1 MLSAETVH
9 LIKRLEIVTARIIKD
24 QLAGQ
29 YHSVFRG
36 RGMDFDEVQP
46 YALGDDVRFVD
57 WNVSAR
63 TGSLHVKKF
72 VEERE
77 LTVLIAVDVS
87 PSMEYG
93 TWFARKQ
100 QVAAQIAMAIAL
112 TATQNKDRV
121 GLVIFDDQVR
131 RYIPPKKGR
140 GHALS
145 IVSALLTFER
155 DSAAGPAVT
164 AAPRPAWWRAF
175 WPGRSK
181 ALPQRRT
188 TNIGAA
194 LQFVSRICR
203 RRAVVFML
211 SDFDAPDF
219 ERDLRITAQ
228 RHDLVPLV
236 VRDATEAGFPDIG
249 GVLVLR
255 DLETGAEVVHDPGLR
270 GDGMRLAAEQAH
282 AQTAQLFRRMRLDV
296 ANIIIGGPTGQLENL
311 EQEQLAYIRP
321 LIDLFRRR
329 SRRH

>member
-1 MLSAETVH
+1 MLSSETVH

-29 YHSVFRG
+29 YQSVFRG

-93 TWFARKQ
+93 TWHARKQ

-121 GLVIFDDQVR
+121 GLVIFDEQVR

-145 IVSALLTFER
+145 IVSALLAFER
-155 DSAAGPAVT
+155 D
-164 AAPRPAWWRAF
+164 AAPTTAVAVAKPSWWRAF
-175 WPGRSK
+175 WPVKSK
-181 ALPQRRT
+181 ALTRRG
-188 TNIGAA
+188 TNVGAA
-194 LQFVSRICR
+194 LQFASRICR

-211 SDFDAPDF
+211 SDFEAPDF

-255 DLETGAEVVHDPGLR
+255 DLETGAEVVHDPGRR
-270 GDGMRLAAEQAH
+270 GDGMRLAAEQAQ

-296 ANIIIGGPTGQLENL
+296 ANIVIGGNAGESENL
-311 EQEQLAYIRP
+311 EREQLAYIRP
-321 LIDLFRRR
+321 LVDLFRRR
-329 SRRH
+329 ARRH

>member
-1 MLSAETVH
+1 MLSSETAH

-29 YHSVFRG
+29 YQSVFRG

-93 TWFARKQ
+93 TWHARKQ

-121 GLVIFDDQVR
+121 GLVIFDEQVR

-145 IVSALLTFER
+145 IVSALLAFER
-155 DSAAGPAVT
+155 DAMPTTAVAAAKPS
-164 AAPRPAWWRAF
+164 WWRAF
-175 WPGRSK
+175 WPVKSK
-181 ALPQRRT
+181 ALPRRG
-188 TNIGAA
+188 TNVGAA

-211 SDFDAPDF
+211 SDFEAPDF

-255 DLETGAEVVHDPGLR
+255 DLETGAEVVHDPGRR
-270 GDGMRLAAEQAH
+270 GDGMRLAAEQAQ

-296 ANIIIGGPTGQLENL
+296 ANIVIGGNAGESENL
-311 EQEQLAYIRP
+311 EREQLAYIRP
-321 LIDLFRRR
+321 LVDLFRRR
-329 SRRH
+329 ARRH

>member
-1 MLSAETVH
+1 MLSAETAH

-29 YHSVFRG
+29 YQSVFRG

-93 TWFARKQ
+93 TWYARKQ

-121 GLVIFDDQVR
+121 GLVIFDEQVR

-145 IVSALLTFER
+145 IVSALLAFER
-155 DSAAGPAVT
+155 DASSAPIAAV
-164 AAPRPAWWRAF
+164 AKPAWWRAF
-175 WPGRSK
+175 WPVRSK
-181 ALPQRRT
+181 ALPQRRG

-211 SDFDAPDF
+211 SDFEAPDF

-255 DLETGAEVVHDPGLR
+255 DLETGAEVVHDPGRR

-296 ANIIIGGPTGQLENL
+296 ANIVIGGKTGELENL
-311 EQEQLAYIRP
+311 EQEQMAYIRP
-321 LIDLFRRR
+321 LVDLFRRR
-329 SRRH
+329 ARRH

>member
-1 MLSAETVH
+1 MLSAETVQ

-87 PSMEYG
+87 PSMAYG
-93 TWFARKQ
+93 TWHARKQ

-121 GLVIFDDQVR
+121 GLIIFDEQVR

-145 IVSALLTFER
+145 IVSALLAFER
-155 DSAAGPAVT
+155 DAETPLPETSEK
-164 AAPRPAWWRAF
+164 PAWWKRL
-175 WPGRSK
+175 
-181 ALPQRRT
+181 LPQRSRAARTART

-236 VRDATEAGFPDIG
+236 VRDATESGFPDIG

-255 DLETGAEVVHDPGLR
+255 DLESGVEVVHDPGHR
-270 GDGMRLAAEQAH
+270 GAGMRLAAEQESSR
-282 AQTAQLFRRMRLDV
+282 TAQLFRRMRLDS
-296 ANIIIGGPTGQLENL
+296 ANIVVGGQSDESRSLER
-311 EQEQLAYIRP
+311 EQLSYIEP
-321 LIDLFRRR
+321 LVDLFRRR
-329 SRRH
+329 ARRH